1 MTPTFSL
8 SALTALELPPPA
20 LMEVAAATGCSYV
33 GLRLI
38 PVVPGGAAYP
48 LMDDPELLRRTLTQ
62 SRDSGVGVADLEIV
76 MLRPE
81 TDVTAF
87 RPFLDVGA
95 ALGAR
100 HVLVAGYDD
109 DRERL
114 VDNYAAF
121 CREAAA
127 FGLTGDLE
135 FMPWTAVPDL
145 ATAIDIVG
153 RAAQPN
159 AGILI
164 DALHFDRSDSRLP
177 DIADVP
183 REWLHYWQLCD
194 APAARPSS
202 TAELLHTARAE
213 RMIPGEGGL
222 DLKALARAMPDDLVV
237 SLEIPMLDLARTVP
251 ARDRV
256 SRAVDAA
263 RKLLAKAPA
272 RGH

>member
-1 MTPTFSL
+1 MFPTFSL
-8 SALTALELPPPA
+8 SALTALELPPPE
-20 LMEVAAATGCSYV
+20 LIEVAAATGCALV

-38 PVVPGGAAYP
+38 SATPGGLAYP
-48 LMDDPELLRRTLTQ
+48 LMDDPGLLRETLAR
-62 SRDSGVGVADLEIV
+62 SRDSGVGIADLEIV
-76 MLRPE
+76 MLQPE
-81 TDVTAF
+81 TDVKAF
-87 RPFLDVGA
+87 RHFLEAGA

-109 DRERL
+109 DRARL
-114 VDNYAAF
+114 IDNYAGF

-145 ATAIDIVG
+145 ATAIDVVG

-177 DIADVP
+177 DIATVP

-194 APAARPSS
+194 APAARPAS

-222 DLKALARAMPDDLVV
+222 DLEALARAMPDNLVV
-237 SLEIPMLDLARTVP
+237 SLEIPMLELARTVP

-256 SRAVDAA
+256 TRAVEAA
-263 RKLLAKAPA
+263 RKLLAMAPA
-272 RGH
+272 RNR